1 MGCSPSALTASPRS
15 LHLPRATDVAAA
27 RHAILREALS
37 LFGRRPGAA
46 AGGGSCVA
54 VAAQHRPPVPS
65 RAGRARSQARLEKG
79 RWLRV
84 TSGPGVEQTDFPG
97 VIFHLQGFS

>member
-1 MGCSPSALTASPRS
+1 M
-15 LHLPRATDVAAA
+15 
-27 RHAILREALS
+27 
-37 LFGRRPGAA
+37 
-46 AGGGSCVA
+46 A